1 MELVYG
7 MESENLP
14 TKFGIG
20 AKLGSDNET
29 PNVTCKN
36 NSMKTNSEEKDILRN
51 FANLNSCEDIQT
63 QLNIW
68 CVYTG
73 KEKLEKIF
81 SSTYQLNLS

>member
-20 AKLGSDNET
+20 AKLGSDNGT
-29 PNVTCKN
+29 PNATCKN

-51 FANLNSCEDIQT
+51 IANLNSCEDIQT
-63 QLNIW
+63 RLNIW

-73 KEKLEKIF
+73 KENVREKCFLYEQI
-81 SSTYQLNLS
+81 